1 MAADTSSAP
10 AASTPE
16 VGASA
21 TAFASLIVAP
31 MFDRSFAAA
40 VTISGIAI
48 TYGIARLQD
57 DVQKKNP
64 IALKDDVYDYLL
76 AGVGV

>member
-1 MAADTSSAP
+1 
-10 AASTPE
+10 
-16 VGASA
+16 
-21 TAFASLIVAP
+21 